1 MAQGGSVFFKQM
13 YCALLFELR
22 SDVDGSPA
30 KECAA
35 EACDDEGNEVAGPA
49 HLTILA

>member
-1 MAQGGSVFFKQM
+1 VGP